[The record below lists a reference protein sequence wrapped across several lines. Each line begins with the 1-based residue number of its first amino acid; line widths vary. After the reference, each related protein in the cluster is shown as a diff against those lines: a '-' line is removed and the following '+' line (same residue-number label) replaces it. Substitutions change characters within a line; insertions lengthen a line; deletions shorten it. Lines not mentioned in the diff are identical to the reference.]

1 MARWIALDFGH
12 ARTGIAVTD
21 DAAMIASPLETVA
34 SSSLWSRLLDLVAE
48 RPCAGI
54 VLGDPGQITDS
65 SEGIAAL
72 ESKIQKQW
80 PSLPLHRVDESFT
93 SSEARASL
101 VAGGMRKKK
110 RQEKGAMDKVAAALI
125 LQRFLDGETT
135 SSERPMPDFSSLR
148 PTSQRPKR

>member
-21 DAAMIASPLETVA
+21 DAALIASPLETVA
-34 SSSLWSRLLDLVAE
+34 SDGLWARLRELVAE
-48 RPCAGI
+48 RPCAGF
-54 VLGDPGQITDS
+54 VLGDPGQITNS

-72 ESKIQKQW
+72 EKKIRKQW

-93 SSEARASL
+93 SREARASM

-110 RQEKGAMDKVAAALI
+110 REEKGALDKVAAALI
-125 LQRFLDGETT
+125 LQRFLDGGIP
-135 SSERPMPDFSSLR
+135 SSERPMPDFRSFHPSNR
-148 PTSQRPKR
+148 RPKR